1 MVITVFQYLFPTIYR
16 YDTSID
22 KSSIFD
28 TKLRQKKYGET
39 YVKRTPSENALVSA

>member
-28 TKLRQKKYGET
+28 TKLRQKK
-39 YVKRTPSENALVSA
+39 